1 LSIIIIYY
9 SGDDMKRWLLMVSLL
24 IFAAALA
31 AANTQPATAQA
42 ANSNLNAS
50 ILCTPDIY
58 LSDPVDCLPLGPS
71 SYLTSMAS
79 MGITFPARP
88 LLASKPDPSLTLM
101 PYDYAVLHDSA
112 DLYSTLDEARAGAA
126 PARTLGGEGIKFISY
141 VDLAYAE
148 GKEKPSFYQLK
159 SGEWTP
165 DVASRWSGVLTYQG
179 LEFAYTPYQ
188 TFGWINAINSVIE
201 TKRTPGYQND
211 YTGKFRYQYE
221 VVQIYDVQ
229 EVSGMEWY
237 LVGADEWIDGRFIGR
252 VYPNS
257 TPPDGV
263 TNGRWIEINLH
274 EQTLAVYDQNQ
285 LVYATLIASGLPP
298 FWTRPGLFPIYKMHE
313 STPMSGTFEVDG
325 SDFYYLEDVPW
336 TLYYDE
342 ARAIHGAYWR
352 PRLGFPQS
360 HGCVNLAPGDA
371 HWVFNWANEGD
382 WVYVWDP
389 SGETP
394 VDPELYSP
402 GGA

>member
-1 LSIIIIYY
+1 MTRKFLLVSAFSFLII
-9 SGDDMKRWLLMVSLL
+9 
-24 IFAAALA
+24 LA
-31 AANTQPATAQA
+31 AIPGWTAIAQSSQP
-42 ANSNLNAS
+42 NNPVSV
-50 ILCTPDIY
+50 LCTPGVYFAQPD
-58 LSDPVDCLPLGPS
+58 DCVPLGPS
-71 SYLTSMAS
+71 TYLTEMGEL
-79 MGITFPARP
+79 GITFPTRP
-88 LLASKPDPSLTLM
+88 LPSSRPDPSLTLM
-101 PYDYAVLHDSA
+101 PYNYALLHDSA
-112 DLYSTLDEARAGAA
+112 AVYSTLDEARAGRS
-126 PARTLGGEGIKFISY
+126 PSRLLGGEGIKFISY
-141 VDLAYAE
+141 IDLAYAE

-159 SGEWTP
+159 TGEWTP
-165 DVASRWSGVLTYQG
+165 DVASRWSGILTFQG
-179 LEFAYTPYQ
+179 LEFSYTPAQ
-188 TFGWINAINSVIE
+188 SFGWVNAINSVIE

-211 YTGKFRYQYE
+211 YTGKFKYQYE
-221 VVQIYDVQ
+221 VVQVYDVQ
-229 EVSGMEWY
+229 ETGGMEWY
-237 LVGADEWIDGRFIGR
+237 LVGPDEWIEGRFIGR
-252 VYPNS
+252 VYPS
-257 TPPDGV
+257 SSPPEGV
-263 TNGRWIEINLH
+263 TNGRWIEVNLH
-274 EQTLAVYDQNQ
+274 EQTLSVYDQNQ

-371 HWVFNWANEGD
+371 QWVFNWADLGD

-394 VDPELYSP
+394 LDPELYSP